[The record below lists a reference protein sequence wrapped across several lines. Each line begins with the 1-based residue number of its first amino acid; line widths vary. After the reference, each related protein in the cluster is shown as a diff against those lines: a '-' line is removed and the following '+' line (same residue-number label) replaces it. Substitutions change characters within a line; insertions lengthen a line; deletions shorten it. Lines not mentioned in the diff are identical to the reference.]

1 MCNILHDLEL
11 LRCIFH
17 HQLEAL
23 GVSHSILL
31 VDEIV
36 DAARDAPP
44 LVGWEDEHLRDLRS
58 ISVHTKMSLVH
69 RKNGH

>member
-1 MCNILHDLEL
+1 MGNILHDLEL
-11 LRCIFH
+11 LRRILH

-36 DAARDAPP
+36 DAARDALP

-58 ISVHTKMSLVH
+58 ISVHA
-69 RKNGH
+69 